1 MNPKI
6 SNFFP
11 ITTHLGVGIEE
22 HEFSVLGTV
31 IGGTRRVVA
40 LVDDRVVATCR
51 YALIL
56 TKGDDT
62 AEFMNMDELIDKRAM
77 KEYEAKKLLDKEGWT
92 IEQEVQVHASNLQG
106 WAENDYNPC
115 LLDSK
120 IAKPI
125 LRELCDVD
133 ESAKRRFQA
142 MILESYMLAGK
153 ELREFLWTQ
162 YYNDLYEVMNVVILK
177 DFLAR
182 YQHQIRVEN
191 RIVPTI
197 PQKFSLKHADLVKDA
212 WPELDNMQKV
222 LFIDCMQ
229 SDLLERI
236 NDLVDLGL
244 DNLNLNEN
252 LGFHVLAR
260 VSRFGGYITESIN
273 ILVNSLQEKCIAVI
287 KRATRAERVKMA
299 HMHGKIVVDLAMQA
313 GLSSYQFQNPGFA
326 FKVVKGPAKI
336 TKVSAFHPVTKNAL
350 QRITYHVK
358 KATCL
363 DKKEHGPFAC
373 FETLEQ
379 ARRFMEKNGGNYILY
394 CFIIKSKETSVW
406 KKNPPLFERNSYGK
420 GYHAVSNG
428 ETELMILACET
439 GTILADIVIP
449 LRVIEPADQLD
460 HVQGKG

>member
-1 MNPKI
+1 MNQKI

-22 HEFSVLGTV
+22 FE
-31 IGGTRRVVA
+31 TRRVVA

-56 TKGDDT
+56 TKGEDT
-62 AEFMNMDELIDKRAM
+62 AEFTNMDELIEKRAM
-77 KEYEAKKLLDKEGWT
+77 KEFEARQYLAKEDWT
-92 IEQEVQVHASNLQG
+92 IEQEVQVHASNLQA
-106 WAENDYNPC
+106 WAENDYDPC

-120 IAKPI
+120 IAKPL
-125 LRELCDVD
+125 LRELCKVD

-142 MILESYMLAGK
+142 IVLESFMLAGK
-153 ELREFLWTQ
+153 ELREFLWIQ

-191 RIVPTI
+191 CIVPTI

-212 WPELDNMQKV
+212 WDSLDRTQKI
-222 LFIDCMQ
+222 LLIDCMQ

-236 NDLVDLGL
+236 ADLVDLGL
-244 DNLNLNEN
+244 DEFSDSN

-273 ILVNSLQEKCIAVI
+273 HLVNLLQEKCVAVI
-287 KRATRAERVKMA
+287 KRATRAERLKMA
-299 HMHGKIVVDLAMQA
+299 RVHGKIVIELAMQA
-313 GLSSYQFQNPGFA
+313 GLSSYSFQNPGFA
-326 FKVVKGPAKI
+326 FKVVNGPAKI

-350 QRITYHVK
+350 QRVMYHVRK
-358 KATCL
+358 TTVVN
-363 DKKEHGPFAC
+363 KKEHGPFAC
-373 FETLEQ
+373 FETLEH
-379 ARRFMEKNGGNYILY
+379 ARRFTDETNGDYILY
-394 CFIIKSKETSVW
+394 CFIIKSTETRVW
-406 KKNPPLFERNSYGK
+406 KKNAPSFERNEGGK
-420 GYHAVSNG
+420 GYHVVSEG
-428 ETELMILACET
+428 ITEKSLSECES

-449 LRVIEPADQLD
+449 LRVIEPDDQLGQ
-460 HVQGKG
+460 VQGKDDQE